1 MGDHDKSWLCVCLN
15 NGLKKIY
22 ETGRFMANPDPGQVV
37 SGKKFV
43 PKNFSRCI
51 DFKYIVFEKP
61 DFGQKTGS
69 GRPGNIRGLGG
80 SS

>member
-1 MGDHDKSWLCVCLN
+1 
-15 NGLKKIY
+15 
-22 ETGRFMANPDPGQVV
+22 MANPDPGQVV

-61 DFGQKTGS
+61 DFGQKKPDPDVRET
-69 GRPGNIRGLGG
+69 LGDKG
-80 SS
+80 DHHKLSFWANLNYKLKKIL